1 MTEIEIEI
9 EADFNPELLVWIL
22 MDHYQMG
29 FAPKCRCG
37 WKSSFSLNDTNSDR
51 QQWAWHIADTFLGA
65 SR

>member
-1 MTEIEIEI
+1 MNAIEI
-9 EADFNPELLVWIL
+9 EANFNPELLVWIL

-51 QQWAWHIADTFLGA
+51 RQWAWHIADTFLGA

>member
-1 MTEIEIEI
+1 MNAIEIES
-9 EADFNPELLVWIL
+9 DFNPELLVWIL
-22 MDHYQMG
+22 TEHYQMG

>member
-1 MTEIEIEI
+1 MTEIEI

-22 MDHYQMG
+22 MDHYRIG

-37 WKSSFSLNDTNSDR
+37 WGSSFSLNDTNSDR